1 MVQNVYISTKNGLSL
16 AIIGFFLKGAT
27 INSDFFFFN
36 PPLLEKGTARG
47 ERVGRE
53 TEIVSG
59 TGNSDRRAYVGGA
72 EGEAE
77 SEC

>member
-1 MVQNVYISTKNGLSL
+1 L
-16 AIIGFFLKGAT
+16 
-27 INSDFFFFN
+27 N
-36 PPLLEKGTARG
+36 PPSLEKGRARG

-53 TEIVSG
+53 KEIVSG

-77 SEC
+77 SKC